1 MLSSVTAAAVVAVI
15 LLAAIVAFQLA
26 LAFGAPLG
34 DAAWGGQHPGVLP
47 TRLRIASGIAA
58 LVIYPL
64 FILVVLASAGLIEA
78 EWLPVKGRVAM
89 WTLAGLL
96 TLGALANFASRSK
109 RERFWGPVASII
121 GVCCAVVASGI

>member
-1 MLSSVTAAAVVAVI
+1 MTVAAIIAVI
-15 LLAAIVAFQLA
+15 LLTAIVVFQIA

-58 LVIYPL
+58 SVIYPL

-78 EWLPVKGRVAM
+78 YWLPVKGRVAM

-96 TLGALANFASRSK
+96 TLGGLANFASRSK
-109 RERFWGPVASII
+109 RERYWGPVASII
-121 GVCCAVVASGI
+121 GICCAVVASGA